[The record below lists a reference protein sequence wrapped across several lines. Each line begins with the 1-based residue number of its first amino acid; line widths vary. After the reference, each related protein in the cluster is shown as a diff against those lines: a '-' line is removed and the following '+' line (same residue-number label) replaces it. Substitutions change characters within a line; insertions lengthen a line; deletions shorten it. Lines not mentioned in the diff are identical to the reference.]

1 MARDRDPSWEPLP
14 CRRSEA
20 VDLPVPTGRHRHL
33 PHRPRHISD
42 RPALTVNFRTTEPVI
57 EWINDIFGALIVA
70 EPGSQAEYVALS
82 AHRQESAPV
91 GPAVDVLAADTH
103 AEKLSAD
110 ELRTVESRDIAAAV
124 SELLHGPS
132 PWSVDDG
139 EGGWRSAIAS
149 DVCILLP
156 TRTSLSALETALT
169 AVGVP
174 YRAETT
180 SLVYAA
186 RESREVLLA
195 LAAVA
200 DPPDEDATVAALRSF
215 VYGCG
220 DDDLA
225 HWRLGVRGR
234 FTLRAPI
241 PEGQESHPVA
251 LGLQHLQQLHEARL
265 WSTPAELLDRL
276 IRERGVLET
285 AIAGGN
291 PRDVWRRLR
300 FVIDQARAWVDAGGV
315 DLRAYLRWARLQGA
329 DNARVSETVLP
340 ETDDDSVRIMTIHG
354 SKGLE
359 FPITVLAGMTTKIQK
374 ADRGVDLLPT
384 RQRPGIALVVGRH
397 LQGIQHLE
405 IHRRPDERTRTP
417 PTPLRR
423 RHTSTRS
430 PDRLAASH
438 RVDCVHRSV
447 GHGRTRQRM
456 WGIHAVRPDDRITP
470 GTPSA

>member
-1 MARDRDPSWEPLP
+1 MTDKAWHEIETRPGSLFLVGDPKQSIYRFRRADIGTFLTARE
-14 CRRSEA
+14 
-20 VDLPVPTGRHRHL
+20 
-33 PHRPRHISD
+33 HISD

-91 GPAVDVLAADTH
+91 GPAVAVLGADTH

-110 ELRTVESRDIAAAV
+110 ELRAVESCDIAAAV

-139 EGGWRSAIAS
+139 EGGWRSALAS

-156 TRTSLSALETALT
+156 SRTSLSALETALT

-174 YRAETT
+174 YRTETS
-180 SLVYAA
+180 SLVYAS
-186 RESREVLLA
+186 REIREVLLA

-200 DPPDEDATVAALRSF
+200 DPTDELATVAALRSF

-340 ETDDDSVRIMTIHG
+340 ETDDD
-354 SKGLE
+354 
-359 FPITVLAGMTTKIQK
+359 
-374 ADRGVDLLPT
+374 
-384 RQRPGIALVVGRH
+384 
-397 LQGIQHLE
+397 
-405 IHRRPDERTRTP
+405 
-417 PTPLRR
+417 
-423 RHTSTRS
+423 
-430 PDRLAASH
+430 
-438 RVDCVHRSV
+438 
-447 GHGRTRQRM
+447 
-456 WGIHAVRPDDRITP
+456 
-470 GTPSA
+470 